1 MTRTLLVSLE
11 PNMTLVMRFSGLV
24 PPAAADLFS
33 SVPKCSFRSRLRAW
47 AVDIGRLDPQVALF
61 VYDRVLNDV
70 KPAADKLGYNVV
82 FNRQA
87 RLHAKQLAEF
97 CASQQDDLASRI
109 SPVWRESMEGTGFK
123 PYQHQLDA
131 VQHWLDNGARGLLGH
146 EMGTGKTLSS
156 ILAIHAL
163 KPRDLIIYAPASVI
177 PQWREALLT
186 LLDGYRL
193 EIYDGK
199 NVPAADPDRPTALLV
214 SYSKADR
221 LTPTSFE
228 AEMLVCDECHYIK
241 NPKAQ
246 RTKAVI
252 KMAKATPFFLALSG
266 TPIVNRP
273 VDLWPILNLCK
284 PQEFND
290 WYRFTRKYCNGHE
303 GKFGYVCDGLSKA
316 GELNEKLASVMH
328 RVRKDECLDLPAK
341 TRVVIPI
348 DHFQNK
354 YWVDSYYALREQI
367 AEGEAHFAALRRFLA
382 LNKIGDAVDW
392 VLDFLQSS
400 PDQKLVVFAHHVEV
414 VNEIINEVNRRG
426 KAKSSK
432 KPLAVGF
439 TGEADTKTRSLAIA
453 HFSEPKK
460 PARVFVSTI
469 GAAGTGLNLQS
480 ASQMLFVETTYSP
493 GEMLQAEDRIHRA
506 GQTQPCTIHYM
517 VETGTYDR
525 VLYRLLT
532 KKMDMMNQVIDGD
545 VTGDLNVFD
554 DLMKEIAA

>member
-1 MTRTLLVSLE
+1 M
-11 PNMTLVMRFSGLV
+11 
-24 PPAAADLFS
+24 
-33 SVPKCSFRSRLRAW
+33 
-47 AVDIGRLDPQVALF
+47 
-61 VYDRVLNDV
+61 
-70 KPAADKLGYNVV
+70 
-82 FNRQA
+82 
-87 RLHAKQLAEF
+87 
-97 CASQQDDLASRI
+97 
-109 SPVWRESMEGTGFK
+109 
-123 PYQHQLDA
+123 
-131 VQHWLDNGARGLLGH
+131 
-146 EMGTGKTLSS
+146 
-156 ILAIHAL
+156 
-163 KPRDLIIYAPASVI
+163 
-177 PQWREALLT
+177 
-186 LLDGYRL
+186 

-246 RTKAVI
+246 RTKAVL

-348 DHFQNK
+348 DHFQNS
-354 YWVDSYYALREQI
+354 YWVESYYALREQI
-367 AEGEAHFAALRRFLA
+367 ADGEAHFSSLRRFLA
-382 LNKIGDAVDW
+382 LNKITDAVDW

-480 ASQMLFVETTYSP
+480 ASHMLFVETTYSP